1 MSLQDKA
8 ACTELIQNWGFWRD
22 QGRWADL
29 SGTFH
34 PDGRISV
41 TWFSG
46 PFAEFVE
53 ASKRSLGS
61 PKSSSKHLIGLP
73 MLKLSGVRA
82 VAETNISILGRQ
94 DLGGILVDSVAHARF
109 LDRLERRQDTSRQ
122 DTWRIVERIA
132 VYEKDT
138 LTAVKPDPAFDAL
151 MREVDF
157 SRYPKACCF
166 LAYRLERLGRTLAD
180 PIYCDGMP
188 ETDAVYL
195 KYAHWLEGKS

>member
-22 QGRWADL
+22 QGRWAEL
-29 SGTFH
+29 RETFH
-34 PDGRISV
+34 PGGRISV

-53 ASKRSLGS
+53 ASKRSFGS
-61 PKSSSKHLIGLP
+61 PKSTSKHLIGLP
-73 MLKLSGVRA
+73 MLKLSGERA

-94 DLGGILVDSVAHARF
+94 DLDGVLVDSVAHARF
-109 LDRLERRQDTSRQ
+109 LDRLERRQGA
-122 DTWRIVERIA
+122 WRIVERVAI
-132 VYEKDT
+132 YEKDT
-138 LTAVKPDPAFDAL
+138 LTPVKPDPAFDAM
-151 MREVDF
+151 MRGVDF

-188 ETDAVYL
+188 ETGALYL
-195 KYAHWLEGKS
+195 RYADWLSGNA